1 MAKYLDETGLTY
13 LWSKLKALFAD
24 KVSKSGDTMTGKLTV
39 PQVET
44 GDGNSNFF
52 QCRKFRGEG
61 NADTYYH
68 AIDFGYKNHDRV
80 DFHEY
85 GGIWNF
91 YKNQSGKVNGGVLCG
106 RITSNGWEGRASLSK
121 YSTSDTTPLTEN
133 SNVIATT
140 AFVHGLVDGVTK
152 PKQVSVTLSTSGWN
166 STGNTQT
173 VTVTGVSSSET
184 EQLIIPTPAIAS
196 QTAYY
201 EAGIICTGQSE
212 NSLTF
217 TADTVP
223 TVDLTVYVT
232 IQEVAA

>member
-68 AIDFGYKNHDRV
+68 AIDFGYKN
-80 DFHEY
+80 
-85 GGIWNF
+85 
-91 YKNQSGKVNGGVLCG
+91 QSGKVNGGVLCG
-106 RITSNGWEGRASLSK
+106 KITSNGWEGRASLNK
-121 YSTSDTTPLTEN
+121 YSTSETTPLTEN

-152 PKQVSVTLSTSGWN
+152 PKQVSVTLSASGWN
-166 STGNTQT
+166 SSSKTQA
-173 VTVTGVSSSET
+173 VTVSGVLADET
-184 EQLIIPTPAIAS
+184 AQLITLTPALTS

-201 EAGIICTGQSE
+201 EAGILCTSQAAD
-212 NSLTF
+212 SLTF
-217 TADTVP
+217 SCETVP
-223 TVDLTVYVT
+223 TSDLTVYVT
-232 IQEVAA
+232 IQEVSA